1 MVENTQEGTRF
12 YPIGT
17 AGKPWTKEQQ
27 QKWRDTTKV
36 KRSYKDEVLVK
47 IDAMREMFDV
57 EQYGALSMDE
67 DRYPLFC
74 LKTKNWDAKK
84 KNVFVTGGVHGY
96 ETSGV
101 QGALKFMKNEAL
113 KYTDNFNIL
122 CCPCVSP
129 WGYECI

>member
-1 MVENTQEGTRF
+1 MVDSNTPEGTTF

-27 QKWRDTTKV
+27 QKWRDTQTV
-36 KRSYKDEVLVK
+36 KRSYKDEVIAK
-47 IDAMREMFDV
+47 IDAMRETFDV

-74 LKTKNWDAKK
+74 LKTKFWAEDKMNL
-84 KNVFVTGGVHGY
+84 FVTGGVHGY

-101 QGALKFMKNEAL
+101 
-113 KYTDNFNIL
+113 
-122 CCPCVSP
+122 
-129 WGYECI
+129 